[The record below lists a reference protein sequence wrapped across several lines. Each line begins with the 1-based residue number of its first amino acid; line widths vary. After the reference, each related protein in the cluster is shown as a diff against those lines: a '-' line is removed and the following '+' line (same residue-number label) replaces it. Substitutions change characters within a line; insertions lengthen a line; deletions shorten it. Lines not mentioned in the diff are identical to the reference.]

1 MMEPISEKLVE
12 KTWQEVAGFSPQ
24 QANKEMQKMGKNQPE
39 LLAFLMAMTE
49 DMEPDVKE
57 LAIYIAFVVYRMFES
72 SRSRTKKLTS
82 REIMSSYESNETLMG
97 SLEDAHEKFIDRIAG
112 MQSSKQPYVIEY
124 VLDALFEEAEDG
136 DGDEVEL
143 TDEDRGFLFLLLKTE
158 VDLLDKP

>member
-112 MQSSKQPYVIEY
+112 MQSSKQPNVIEY
-124 VLDALFEEAEDG
+124 VLDALFEEAEN
-136 DGDEVEL
+136 GDEVEL